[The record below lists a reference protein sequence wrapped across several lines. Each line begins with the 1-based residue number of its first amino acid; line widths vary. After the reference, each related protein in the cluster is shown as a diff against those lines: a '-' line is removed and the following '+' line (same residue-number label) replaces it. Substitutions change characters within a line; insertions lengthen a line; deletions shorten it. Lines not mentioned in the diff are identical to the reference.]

1 MLKRLKK
8 IQEGMGLNRRSVG
21 AYRYF
26 SVILITSL
34 TFVII
39 GSFEWKLAIV
49 FRTLG
54 LTIAGGFIS
63 FMLFDFIVRESII
76 DEVRSTLLDFS
87 SSTKMLSETK
97 AMELNRSLMG
107 VLFKSD
113 QLPEMVSLTISDWSR
128 WHQGHLRNL
137 SIIVNAEDDKSD
149 LDYYLYDVT
158 RTFEI
163 PREVL
168 SGKDFFIVRCIDV
181 GNSFNRKQLKG
192 ENQDY
197 SWAFARSSNEQKISD
212 SAFDLKYFHVDD
224 EKIED
229 LPKKIYRKLNGFE
242 CLDFS
247 VPIRELVSKR
257 NNLFVKIRL
266 RFSVRQA
273 KRYGFFAV
281 SSYQPT
287 FGFKCTFNYEKSSID
302 DVFVME
308 YFRDDDKV
316 DLHPRTSEL
325 DKTVRLT
332 AEGWVLPGNAA
343 IFSWAEHKSNN

>member
-1 MLKRLKK
+1 
-8 IQEGMGLNRRSVG
+8 MGLNRRSVG
-21 AYRYF
+21 AYRYL
-26 SVILITSL
+26 SVILVASL
-34 TFVII
+34 AFVVI

-63 FMLFDFIVRESII
+63 FMLFDFIVRDSII
-76 DEVRSTLLDFS
+76 DEVRATLLDFS
-87 SSTKMLSETK
+87 SSTKMLSDTK

-113 QLPEMVSLTISDWSR
+113 QLPEMVSSTISDWSR

-137 SIIVNAEDDKSD
+137 NIIVNAEDDKID
-149 LDYYLYDVT
+149 PEYYLYDVT

-163 PREVL
+163 PREAL
-168 SGKDFFIVRCIDV
+168 AGKDVFIVRCIDV
-181 GNSFNRKQLKG
+181 GNSFSRKQLKG

-197 SWAFARSSNEQKISD
+197 SWAFAKSNDAENISD
-212 SAFDLKYFHVDD
+212 SAFELKYFHIDD
-224 EKIED
+224 EKVDE
-229 LPKKIYRKLNGFE
+229 LPDNIHRTLNGFE
-242 CLDFS
+242 CLDFN
-247 VPIRELVSKR
+247 VPIRELISGR
-257 NNLFVKIRL
+257 SSEFVKIRF
-266 RFSVRQA
+266 RFSVKQA

-287 FGFKCTFNYEKSSID
+287 FGFKCTFNYEKTSID

-316 DLHPRTSEL
+316 DLHPRTSVI
-325 DKTVRLT
+325 DRTVRLT

-343 IFSWAEHKSNN
+343 IFSWAEHKPSN